1 MTDIHP
7 AQPAA
12 KKNNP
17 AICFGTQTLGCAT
30 TRPDG
35 TIVKVTMLDPRDP
48 GFEAAQ
54 EDKRRGERAKNGS
67 AALLA
72 AMKRM
77 GNAVPA

>member
-1 MTDIHP
+1 MRDIVS

-17 AICFGTQTLGCAT
+17 AIYFGTQTLGCPE

-48 GFEAAQ
+48 GYHAAQ
-54 EDKRRGERAKNGS
+54 EEERAAERASKGS

-72 AMKRM
+72 AMKRLR
-77 GNAVPA
+77 AA